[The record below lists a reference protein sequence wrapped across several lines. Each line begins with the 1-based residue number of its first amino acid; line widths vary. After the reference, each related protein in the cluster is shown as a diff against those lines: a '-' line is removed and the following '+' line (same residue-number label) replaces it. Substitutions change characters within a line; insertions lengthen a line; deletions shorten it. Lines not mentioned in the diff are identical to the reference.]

1 MQVCEYKNPENFGN
15 KNNNYEESE
24 IDKGIDFTS
33 YIGFNIKNC
42 DELIDSFSIK
52 LTEEEKEKII
62 AEILDFYKKRPNNSV
77 YTYKRQFSYIKENKT
92 YRNGK

>member
-33 YIGFNIKNC
+33 YIGFNIK
-42 DELIDSFSIK
+42 
-52 LTEEEKEKII
+52 
-62 AEILDFYKKRPNNSV
+62 AESLRILGLSASV
-77 YTYKRQFSYIKENKT
+77 LMMLFFFP
-92 YRNGK
+92 